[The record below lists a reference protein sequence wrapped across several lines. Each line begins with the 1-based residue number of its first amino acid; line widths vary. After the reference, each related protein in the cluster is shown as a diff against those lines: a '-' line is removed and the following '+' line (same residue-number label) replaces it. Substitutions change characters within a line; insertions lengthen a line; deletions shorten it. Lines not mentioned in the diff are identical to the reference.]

1 MREERAQIVVVEGL
15 EVEFRPGLGQRRKRI
30 LDGVSF
36 SVREG
41 EIFGFVGP
49 NGAGKTTTLKVLMGL
64 LRANAGCARILGHD
78 VGETA
83 FRRHVGFLP
92 ENPYFHDYL
101 SARETLDFYARLS
114 GVPAAERP
122 ERIERLL
129 DWVGLH
135 DAADARLR
143 TFSKGMQQRVGIAQ
157 ALVHEPKVIFLDEP
171 MSGLDPLGRVEVR
184 DLILRLRSEG
194 RTVLM
199 NTHILSDVETLCD
212 RVAIIAEGR
221 IRYQGSVEDFS
232 AAGERVSDIL
242 VAGLSVAC
250 GEQLEEVCAAEL
262 RGLGERVELRVPEKH
277 VGDALSR
284 LLAAGAEVISVI
296 PHRASLESIFLSA
309 VEEDSR

>member
-1 MREERAQIVVVEGL
+1 MKGEREQVVVVDGL
-15 EVEFRPGLGQRRKRI
+15 VVEFRPGLGRRRKRI

-64 LRANAGCARILGHD
+64 LRANAGRARILGHD

-83 FRRHVGFLP
+83 FRRHVGFLA
-92 ENPYFHDYL
+92 ESPYFHDYL

-114 GVPAAERP
+114 GVPAAQRP
-122 ERIERLL
+122 ARVDRLL
-129 DWVGLH
+129 EWVGLR

-143 TFSKGMQQRVGIAQ
+143 TYSKGMQHRVGIAQ
-157 ALVHEPKVIFLDEP
+157 ALVHEPRVVLLDEP

-184 DLILRLRSEG
+184 DLILRLRAEG

-199 NTHILSDVETLCD
+199 NTHILSDVEALCD

-232 AAGERVSDIL
+232 GAGARASDIM

-250 GEQLEEVCAAEL
+250 GAELEEACCAEL
-262 RGLGERVELRVPEKH
+262 RGLGERLELRVPEKH
-277 VGDALSR
+277 VGDTLSR
-284 LLAAGAEVISVI
+284 LLADGAEVISVT

-309 VEEDSR
+309 VEEESP

>member
-232 AAGERVSDIL
+232 AAGERTSDIL

-250 GEQLEEVCAAEL
+250 GAELEEVYAAEL
-262 RGLGERVELRVPEKH
+262 RGLGERVELRVAEKH

-284 LLAAGAEVISVI
+284 LLAAGAEVISVT

-309 VEEDSR
+309 VEQEVQ

>member
-114 GVPAAERP
+114 GVPASERP

-184 DLILRLRSEG
+184 DLILRLRAEG

-212 RVAIIAEGR
+212 RVAIIAGGR

-232 AAGERVSDIL
+232 AAGERASDIL
-242 VAGLSVAC
+242 VAGLPVAC
-250 GEQLEEVCAAEL
+250 GAELEDVCAAEL
-262 RGLGERVELRVPEKH
+262 RGLGERVELRVAEKH